1 MLENQ
6 DVPCKIKKI
15 FYSSDKFSAGSL
27 LPVLQGKTGDIE
39 VKFKIF
45 GRLQEGDNLIVKGKW
60 ITDTK
65 YGKTFQIDNFS
76 YNTKLDSKGLIEY
89 ISKCKEISGV
99 GPAKA
104 KKFVESLKDVEDIF
118 NQDAATLSKSS
129 KLPLEVCAEIQ
140 KQLKSKRLHTEVLG
154 QLQGFD
160 ITFNSINKLIERYGP
175 NTLHILHTDPY
186 SIIGNVP
193 GFAFKKVDGIALK
206 FGVDPKCNKRIDEAI
221 LYLLRNGVSEG
232 NSYLDEDYIKD
243 EANKILHI
251 DTLDAKE
258 IVNKSLKR
266 LLLTKAVVKHRNA
279 IVLPGVWEKEVWLS
293 KWLSESKANIYT
305 KGVDIG
311 RLFEVAP
318 FISLNEGQRKAI
330 LDFLKY
336 DRLVITGGAGVGKAQ
351 PLDALVLTPDGY
363 KTMGEVKVGDQVC
376 TPCGNRAI
384 ILQEHPQ
391 GEQDV
396 YKITFS
402 DKSSTECT
410 LDHLWDTQTEQE
422 RKRHKPYT
430 TKKTSEILTSL
441 FSRKG
446 TRRYNHSIPMLD
458 KISFNNNERYL
469 ISPYLMGLLIG
480 DGGLSVGVN
489 LTSVDQ
495 EIIQFLKEETADEA
509 RIVNAEY
516 NPDTYHIRGKE
527 GLDNVYLEEIRRL
540 GLCGTRS
547 HTKFIPDIYK
557 YASEEIRV
565 GVLQGLIDSDGYITL
580 NGHNIEIST
589 VSKQL
594 SEDITFLVQ
603 SLGGTTSCAEVY
615 KTFTHKEVKKT
626 GKLTYRMLL
635 KLPNRIAPCRL
646 TRKLSRHVPKT
657 KYVPKR
663 YIDKIEYVGKKECK
677 CISISAKDGLYI
689 TNNFIVTHNSFLTNS
704 ILKICE
710 SLNLNTVLC
719 SPTGKAAKRLE
730 HYTGRR
736 AHTIH
741 KLLGFM
747 GDTYKLDSPL
757 LTNGRVF
764 IVDEVSMCGTELLYI
779 LLTSIPPNSIVVL
792 IGDANQLPPVDYGTT
807 LKDAIVYY
815 PIPKAILTECHRQA
829 GELKENC
836 NIILS
841 GKIPK
846 TSDNYIGDTKKKP
859 WYKIT
864 SYTTHETIRDY
875 LVQIYTHSIKD
886 KFNYDILK
894 DVQLLTPTHK
904 GPLGTIELNRLLQV
918 TVQQTIYNN
927 PIALQ
932 SGLGRTKFYVGDKV
946 INKKNNYDKEIMNGT
961 IGLVKEI
968 TTKDFIIVN
977 FEGRDVILEND
988 ELDHLYLAYALT
1000 VHSYQGDQIP
1010 MAIFLCHKSHHY
1022 QHSRNLVYTAA
1033 TRAQQSFVIL
1043 GDIWAITNCAIELSA
1058 YNRNSLLPLLK

>member
-1 MLENQ
+1 M
-6 DVPCKIKKI
+6 
-15 FYSSDKFSAGSL
+15 
-27 LPVLQGKTGDIE
+27 
-39 VKFKIF
+39 
-45 GRLQEGDNLIVKGKW
+45 
-60 ITDTK
+60 
-65 YGKTFQIDNFS
+65 
-76 YNTKLDSKGLIEY
+76 
-89 ISKCKEISGV
+89 
-99 GPAKA
+99 
-104 KKFVESLKDVEDIF
+104 
-118 NQDAATLSKSS
+118 SKSS

-154 QLQGFD
+154 QLPGFD

-206 FGVDPKCNKRIDEAI
+206 FGVDPKCNKRIDECI

-251 DTLDAKE
+251 DTFDAKQ
-258 IVNKSLKR
+258 IVATGLQR
-266 LLLTKAVVKHRNA
+266 LLQAKAVVKHRNA

-336 DRLVITGGAGVGKAQ
+336 DRLVITGGAGVGK
-351 PLDALVLTPDGY
+351 
-363 KTMGEVKVGDQVC
+363 
-376 TPCGNRAI
+376 
-384 ILQEHPQ
+384 
-391 GEQDV
+391 
-396 YKITFS
+396 
-402 DKSSTECT
+402 
-410 LDHLWDTQTEQE
+410 
-422 RKRHKPYT
+422 
-430 TKKTSEILTSL
+430 
-441 FSRKG
+441 
-446 TRRYNHSIPMLD
+446 
-458 KISFNNNERYL
+458 
-469 ISPYLMGLLIG
+469 
-480 DGGLSVGVN
+480 
-489 LTSVDQ
+489 
-495 EIIQFLKEETADEA
+495 
-509 RIVNAEY
+509 
-516 NPDTYHIRGKE
+516 
-527 GLDNVYLEEIRRL
+527 
-540 GLCGTRS
+540 
-547 HTKFIPDIYK
+547 
-557 YASEEIRV
+557 
-565 GVLQGLIDSDGYITL
+565 
-580 NGHNIEIST
+580 
-589 VSKQL
+589 
-594 SEDITFLVQ
+594 
-603 SLGGTTSCAEVY
+603 
-615 KTFTHKEVKKT
+615 
-626 GKLTYRMLL
+626 
-635 KLPNRIAPCRL
+635 
-646 TRKLSRHVPKT
+646 
-657 KYVPKR
+657 
-663 YIDKIEYVGKKECK
+663 
-677 CISISAKDGLYI
+677 
-689 TNNFIVTHNSFLTNS
+689 SFLTNS
-704 ILKICE
+704 VLKICE